1 MRFFWRLF
9 GLSVFQL
16 PKGVR
21 LIQAKALCNQLAVSE
36 AVELTQ
42 FDESFCPT
50 KNISIIVMPNSFEG
64 TYGNELGAEVKRYR
78 ARWFRSAR
86 CILKIRS
93 ADISASIL
101 SMLLNE
107 VNRG

>member
-21 LIQAKALCNQLAVSE
+21 LIQAKTLCNQLAVAE

-42 FDESFCPT
+42 FDESFLLHP
-50 KNISIIVMPNSFEG
+50 KHFNN
-64 TYGNELGAEVKRYR
+64 RY
-78 ARWFRSAR
+78 A
-86 CILKIRS
+86 
-93 ADISASIL
+93 
-101 SMLLNE
+101 
-107 VNRG
+107 

>member
-9 GLSVFQL
+9 GLSVFSL

-21 LIQAKALCNQLAVSE
+21 LIQAKTLCNQIAVSE

-42 FDESFCPT
+42 FSESFCST
-50 KNISIIVMPNSFEG
+50 SKITIIVMPNSFEG
-64 TYGNELGAEVKRYR
+64 TYGNELGAEVKRYKS
-78 ARWFRSAR
+78 RWFRSAR
-86 CILKIRS
+86 CTVKIRS

-107 VNRG
+107 VNRD